1 MKRRLEKQR
10 LRGRGGAAGGD
21 GVTEKPSSKGAK
33 EEPWENSQGK
43 SSQLQI
49 PAKLKELQAHEKTF
63 NIANY

>member
-33 EEPWENSQGK
+33 EEP
-43 SSQLQI
+43 
-49 PAKLKELQAHEKTF
+49 
-63 NIANY
+63 